1 MPSKLLI
8 AAVAALFTLAPGQ
21 DAGELGVDVRV
32 DPRGVVVP
40 LNRHIFDGNVVSGEL
55 SDHWIVRFCVDWY
68 SPCQGIQRPY
78 AALGSRYDATLNND
92 TLLSSVVRF
101 AEVDCATDKWL
112 CNEQH
117 VDDYPTVAHY
127 RGGEIVA
134 QWTGDGGSLTQE
146 VKSLSAWMANELR
159 RARDGRS
166 KAAPGSASTPGD
178 RTFFRDA
185 ARVTAM
191 VFPLVAM
198 FVWVMH
204 SGAEA
209 WQAWGRLRSPA
220 ATGKPSKPPG
230 AAEPGAAGRM
240 SRILPREWKAER
252 GSVVL

>member
-21 DAGELGVDVRV
+21 DAGGPGVDVRV

-40 LNRHIFDGNVVSGEL
+40 LNRHTFDGNVIRGEL
-55 SDHWIVRFCVDWY
+55 AGHWIVRFCVDWY
-68 SPCQGIQRPY
+68 PPCQSIRRPY
-78 AALGSRYDATLNND
+78 AALGSRYDSELNND
-92 TLLSSVVRF
+92 TLLTSVVRF

-112 CNEQH
+112 CNGQR

-127 RGGEIVA
+127 GGGELVA
-134 QWTGDGGSLTQE
+134 QWTGDGGSPPQE
-146 VKSLSAWMANELR
+146 AESLSAWMARELR

-166 KAAPGSASTPGD
+166 EAPGRASPPRD
-178 RTFFRDA
+178 RTIFRDA
-185 ARVTAM
+185 ARLAAM

-198 FVWVMH
+198 SVWVMH

-209 WQAWGRLRSPA
+209 WQARRRLLSPA
-220 ATGKPSKPPG
+220 AAGKPPKPPG

-240 SRILPREWKAER
+240 SRILPREWRAGR
-252 GSVVL
+252 SSVVL